1 MLTNKIEMRHLRTL
15 RALRDTGT
23 LLDASERVC
32 LTQSALSHQI
42 KNLEDRIGCP
52 ILSRRS
58 RPVQFT
64 AVGHRLL
71 ELADEVMPLVRNA
84 MIDVT
89 RLAKGN
95 TGRLNLAVECHSC
108 FDWLLPALS
117 AYREEWS
124 DVELD
129 VSSGFHFQPL
139 PALVRGDLDLVITS
153 DPIEDLGLIYEPLF
167 RYEAKLGI
175 STSHPL
181 TKSKRRYVE
190 PKELA
195 NETIVTYPIE
205 HARLDIFKNFLDPA
219 GIEPEQTRH
228 CELTTMIV
236 HVVASGRGVTCLPN
250 WALEEYLEKDYIAT
264 KSLGKKGVWSTLYA
278 AVREDRAH
286 LSYMQAFFDVARS
299 TCFKSLPGIKPM
311 QELSVA

>member
-42 KNLEDRIGCP
+42 KNLEDRIGSP
-52 ILSRRS
+52 ILSRRN

-64 AVGHRLL
+64 AVGNRLL

-84 MIDVT
+84 MIDVA

-108 FDWLLPALS
+108 FDWLLPTIS
-117 AYREEWS
+117 AYREEWA
-124 DVELD
+124 DVDLD

-139 PALVRGDLDLVITS
+139 PALARGDLDLVITS

-175 STSHPL
+175 STSHEL
-181 TKSKRRYVE
+181 TKSKRRYIE
-190 PKELA
+190 PGELES
-195 NETIVTYPIE
+195 ETIVTYPIE
-205 HARLDIFKNFLDPA
+205 RNRLDIFKNFLDPA

-228 CELTTMIV
+228 CELTTMII
-236 HVVASGRGVTCLPN
+236 HVVASGRGVTSLPN
-250 WALEEYLEKDYIAT
+250 WALEEYLEKNYLAT
-264 KSLGKKGVWSTLYA
+264 KSLGKTGLWSTLYA
-278 AVREDRAH
+278 AMREDRAH
-286 LSYMQAFFDVARS
+286 LSYMQAFCDVART
-299 TCFKSLPGIKPM
+299 TCFKTLSGIKPVL
-311 QELSVA
+311 ELSAA